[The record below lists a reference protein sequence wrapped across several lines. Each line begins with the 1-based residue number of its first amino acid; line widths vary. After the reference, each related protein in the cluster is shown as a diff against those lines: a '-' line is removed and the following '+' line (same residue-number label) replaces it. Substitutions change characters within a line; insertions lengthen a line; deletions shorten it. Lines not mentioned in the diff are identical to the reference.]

1 MTSLQIKTRVGGV
14 DPEILQDA
22 LHVSAP
28 MARILSA
35 RGITD
40 ESGIDYRVSQL
51 DQPEGIPDI
60 ERAATR
66 IVDAIENHEHI
77 FVCGDYDADGATASA
92 LFILFF
98 RAIGY
103 DAADFRVPNRFS
115 FGYGLTTRFV
125 ETLIPDNPDLLITVD
140 NGVSSTEGIEL
151 AGSYDIDVIVT
162 DHHLAPTEE
171 GHLPSAHSI
180 VNPNLPNSEF
190 DSEPCGVGV
199 AFYLLA
205 AVRRELVD
213 RAYFEERALD
223 APDMRQWLDL
233 VAVGTVVDMV
243 PLDLNNRRL
252 VSEGL
257 RRMRNGQLRPGFRAI
272 CEVSRTPI
280 ETLTTRELGFRIGP
294 RINAAGRLDDIS
306 VGIRLLLA
314 EDPDEALEL
323 ASVLQEMNVRRRAI
337 QTDMNETANRLVT
350 LVETDETKSC
360 CVYHR
365 DFHEGVVGLVASR
378 LVDRTG
384 APAIVFADAEESDE
398 QKLKGSARSIDGVHI
413 RDVLAYVDGRFP
425 KLILQFGG
433 HAGAAGLTIYKQQF
447 ERFSNVFDDA
457 VGKLATEDAFNPTLY
472 TDGELNDDEVSL
484 ALVDEIDGLE
494 PWGQAFSPPTFHGTF
509 DVVSTTR
516 VGRNREHQKFILR
529 SGARHFEAIA
539 FSHPVV
545 EADRITMVYQLNRN
559 TYAGEITLQLIVS
572 KIEPVN

>member
-1 MTSLQIKTRVGGV
+1 MTLLPVKTRSSGV
-14 DPEILQDA
+14 DPTTLQEK

-28 MARILSA
+28 MARILSS
-35 RGITD
+35 RGISD
-40 ESGIDYRVSQL
+40 ESEIDYRVSQL
-51 DQPEGIPDI
+51 AQPDGIPDI
-60 ERAATR
+60 SRAATR
-66 IVDAIENHEHI
+66 IVDAIEHNERI
-77 FVCGDYDADGATASA
+77 FICGDYDADGATASA

-103 DAADFRVPNRFS
+103 GAAEFRVPNRFS

-125 ETLIPDNPDLLITVD
+125 ETLLPDKPNLLITVD

-151 AGSYDIDVIVT
+151 ANDYDIDVVVT
-162 DHHLAPTEE
+162 DHHLAPAEQAQ
-171 GHLPSAHSI
+171 LPPAHSI
-180 VNPNLPNSEF
+180 VNPNLPDSGFE
-190 DSEPCGVGV
+190 SEPCGVGV

-205 AVRRELVD
+205 RVRRELMD
-213 RAYFEERALD
+213 RGYFEKRRLEI
-223 APDMRQWLDL
+223 PDMRQWLDL

-257 RRMRNGQLRPGFRAI
+257 RRMRSGQMRPGFTAI

-306 VGIRLLLA
+306 VGIQLLLS
-314 EDPDEALEL
+314 ENPDEAYEL
-323 ASVLQEMNVRRRAI
+323 AGVLQGMNVKRRAI
-337 QTDMNETANRLVT
+337 QTEMNETANRLVK
-350 LVETDETKSC
+350 LVDTDDSKSF
-360 CVYHR
+360 CVYHH

-378 LVDRTG
+378 LVERTG
-384 APAIVFADAEESDE
+384 APAIVFADSEDLAN
-398 QKLKGSARSIDGVHI
+398 QTLKGSARSIDGVHI
-413 RDVLAYVDGRFP
+413 RDVLAYVDARLP

-457 VGKLATEDAFNPTLY
+457 VKVLASEDAFNPTIY
-472 TDGELNDDEVSL
+472 TDGELNDDELSL
-484 ALVDEIDGLE
+484 VLVDEIDGLE
-494 PWGQAFSPPTFHGTF
+494 PWGQTFTPPTFHGTF

-516 VGRNREHQKFILR
+516 VGQNREHQKFILR
-529 SGARHFEAIA
+529 TGSRHVEAIA

-545 EADRITMVYQLNRN
+545 DADQIEMVYQLNRN
-559 TYAGEITLQLIVS
+559 VFRGEVTLQLIAS
-572 KIEPVN
+572 KIEAVD

>member
-1 MTSLQIKTRVGGV
+1 MTSLEIKTRVGGV
-14 DPEILQDA
+14 DPEILQEA

-35 RGITD
+35 RGIHD
-40 ESGIDYRVSQL
+40 ESEIDYRVSQL
-51 DQPEGIPDI
+51 DQPDSIPDI
-60 ERAATR
+60 ERAANR
-66 IVDAIENHEHI
+66 IVDAIEKHERI
-77 FVCGDYDADGATASA
+77 FVCGDYDADGATASS

-98 RAIGY
+98 REIAY

-151 AGSYDIDVIVT
+151 AGSHDIDVIVT
-162 DHHLAPTEE
+162 DHHLAPTEQDR
-171 GHLPSAHSI
+171 LPPAHSI
-180 VNPNLPNSEF
+180 VNPNLPNSAFE
-190 DSEPCGVGV
+190 SEPCGVGV

-205 AVRRELVD
+205 AVRRELAE
-213 RAYFEERALD
+213 RGYFEEHAIE

-257 RRMRNGQLRPGFRAI
+257 RRMRNGQMRPGFRAI

-306 VGIRLLLA
+306 VGIRLLVA

-323 ASVLQEMNVRRRAI
+323 AMMLQEMNIRRRAI
-337 QTDMNETANRLVT
+337 QTDMNETANQLVN
-350 LVETDETKSC
+350 LVGTDETKSC

-384 APAIVFADAEESDE
+384 APAIVFADAEDSDA

-413 RDVLAYVDGRFP
+413 RDVLAFVDARFP
-425 KLILQFGG
+425 KLMLQFGG

-457 VGKLATEDAFNPTLY
+457 VRTLAAEDAFNPTIY
-472 TDGELNDDEVSL
+472 TDGELNGDEVNL

-494 PWGQAFSPPTFHGTF
+494 PWGQAFTPPTFHGTF

-529 SGARHFEAIA
+529 NGSRHFEAIA

-545 EADRITMVYQLNRN
+545 EADQITMVYQLNRN
-559 TYAGEITLQLIVS
+559 TYAGEITLQLIAS
-572 KIEPVN
+572 KIEVVD

>member
-1 MTSLQIKTRVGGV
+1 MTSLEIKTRVGGV
-14 DPEILQDA
+14 DPEILQEA

-28 MARILSA
+28 MARILST

-40 ESGIDYRVSQL
+40 ESEIDYRVSQL
-51 DQPEGIPDI
+51 DQPDGIPDI
-60 ERAATR
+60 ERAANR
-66 IVDAIENHEHI
+66 IVDAIEKRERI

-98 RAIGY
+98 RAIGC
-103 DAADFRVPNRFS
+103 DTADFRVPNRFS

-125 ETLIPDNPDLLITVD
+125 ETLIPDQPDLLITVD

-151 AGSYDIDVIVT
+151 AGSHDIDVIVT
-162 DHHLAPTEE
+162 DHHLAPTEQE
-171 GHLPSAHSI
+171 HLPPAHSI
-180 VNPNLPNSEF
+180 VNPNLTNSAF

-199 AFYLLA
+199 AFYLVA
-205 AVRRELVD
+205 AVRRELID
-213 RAYFEERALD
+213 RGYFEERALD

-306 VGIRLLLA
+306 VGIQLLLA

-337 QTDMNETANRLVT
+337 QTDMNETANQLVT
-350 LVETDETKSC
+350 LVETYETRSC

-384 APAIVFADAEESDE
+384 TPAIVFADAEESDA

-413 RDVLAYVDGRFP
+413 RDVLAFVDAKFP

-457 VGKLATEDAFNPTLY
+457 VRSLAAEDAFNPTIY
-472 TDGELNDDEVSL
+472 TDGELTDDEVSL

-494 PWGQAFSPPTFHGTF
+494 PWGQAFTPPTFHGTF

-516 VGRNREHQKFILR
+516 VGRAREHQKFILR
-529 SGARHFEAIA
+529 NGARHFEAIA

-559 TYAGEITLQLIVS
+559 TYAGEITLQLIAS
-572 KIEPVN
+572 KIEPVI

>member
-1 MTSLQIKTRVGGV
+1 MTLLPVRIRSSGV
-14 DPEILQDA
+14 DPTTLQEK

-35 RGITD
+35 RGING
-40 ESGIDYRVSQL
+40 ESDIDYRVSQL
-51 DQPEGIPDI
+51 AQPDGIPDI
-60 ERAATR
+60 ARAATR
-66 IVDAIENHEHI
+66 IVDAIEHNEKVFI
-77 FVCGDYDADGATASA
+77 CGDYDADGATASA

-103 DAADFRVPNRFS
+103 GAAEFRVPNRFS

-125 ETLIPDNPDLLITVD
+125 ETLLPDKPNLLITVD

-151 AGSYDIDVIVT
+151 ANDYDIDVVVT
-162 DHHLAPTEE
+162 DHHLAPAEQAQ
-171 GHLPSAHSI
+171 LPPAHSI
-180 VNPNLPNSEF
+180 VNPNLPDSGFE
-190 DSEPCGVGV
+190 SEPCGVGV

-205 AVRRELVD
+205 RVRRELMD
-213 RAYFEERALD
+213 REYFEKRRLEI
-223 APDMRQWLDL
+223 PDMRQWLDL

-257 RRMRNGQLRPGFRAI
+257 RRMRIGQMRPGFTAI

-306 VGIRLLLA
+306 VGIQLLLS
-314 EDPDEALEL
+314 ENPDEAYEL
-323 ASVLQEMNVRRRAI
+323 AGVLQGMNVKRRAI
-337 QTDMNETANRLVT
+337 QTEMNETANRLVN
-350 LVETDETKSC
+350 LVDTDDSKSF
-360 CVYHR
+360 CVYHH

-378 LVDRTG
+378 LVERTG
-384 APAIVFADAEESDE
+384 APAIVFADSEDLAN
-398 QKLKGSARSIDGVHI
+398 QTLKGSARSIDGVHI
-413 RDVLAYVDGRFP
+413 RDVLAYVDARLP

-457 VGKLATEDAFNPTLY
+457 VKVLASEDAFNPTIY
-472 TDGELNDDEVSL
+472 TDGELNDDELSL

-494 PWGQAFSPPTFHGTF
+494 PWGQTFTPPTFHGTF

-516 VGRNREHQKFILR
+516 VGQNREHQKFILR
-529 SGARHFEAIA
+529 TGSRHFEAIA

-545 EADRITMVYQLNRN
+545 DANQIEMVYQLNRN
-559 TYAGEITLQLIVS
+559 VFRGEVTLQLIAS
-572 KIEPVN
+572 KIAAVD

>member
-1 MTSLQIKTRVGGV
+1 MTLLPVKIRSRGV
-14 DPEILQDA
+14 DPTTLQEK

-35 RGITD
+35 RGVTD
-40 ESGIDYRVSQL
+40 ETEINYRVSQL
-51 DQPEGIPDI
+51 AQPDGIPDI
-60 ERAATR
+60 ARAATR
-66 IVDAIENHEHI
+66 IVDAIEQNERMFI
-77 FVCGDYDADGATASA
+77 CGDYDADGATASA

-103 DAADFRVPNRFS
+103 DAAEFRVPNRFS

-125 ETLIPDNPDLLITVD
+125 ETLLPDEPDLLITVD

-151 AGSYDIDVIVT
+151 ANEHEIDVVVT
-162 DHHLAPTEE
+162 DHHLAPAEQTQ
-171 GHLPSAHSI
+171 LPPAHSI
-180 VNPNLPNSEF
+180 VNPNLPDSGFE
-190 DSEPCGVGV
+190 SEPCGVGV

-205 AVRRELVD
+205 RVRRELMD
-213 RAYFEERALD
+213 RGYFDERALNV
-223 APDMRQWLDL
+223 PDMRQWLDL

-257 RRMRNGQLRPGFRAI
+257 RRMRSGQMRPGLTAI

-306 VGIRLLLA
+306 VGIQLLLS
-314 EDPDEALEL
+314 ENPDEAYEL
-323 ASVLQEMNVRRRAI
+323 AKVLQEMNVKRRAI
-337 QTDMNETANRLVT
+337 QTEMNETANRLVN
-350 LVETDETKSC
+350 LVDTDDSKSC

-378 LVDRTG
+378 LVERTR
-384 APAIVFADAEESDE
+384 APAIVFADSEDLAN
-398 QKLKGSARSIDGVHI
+398 QTLKGSARSIDGVHI
-413 RDVLAYVDGRFP
+413 RDVLAYVDARFP

-447 ERFSNVFDDA
+447 ERFANVFDDA
-457 VGKLATEDAFNPTLY
+457 VKVLASEDAFNLTIY
-472 TDGELNDDEVSL
+472 TDGELNAEELSL

-494 PWGQAFSPPTFHGTF
+494 PWGQSFLPPTFHGTF

-529 SGARHFEAIA
+529 TGTRHFEAIA

-545 EADRITMVYQLNRN
+545 EADQIEMVYQLNRN
-559 TYAGEITLQLIVS
+559 VFHGEVTLQLIAS
-572 KIEPVN
+572 KIEAVD

>member
-1 MTSLQIKTRVGGV
+1 VTLLPVKIRSRGV
-14 DPEILQDA
+14 DPTTLQEK

-35 RGITD
+35 RGVTD
-40 ESGIDYRVSQL
+40 ETEINYRVSQL
-51 DQPEGIPDI
+51 AQPDGIPDI
-60 ERAATR
+60 ARAATR
-66 IVDAIENHEHI
+66 IVDAIEQNERMFI
-77 FVCGDYDADGATASA
+77 CGDYDADGATASA

-103 DAADFRVPNRFS
+103 DAAEFRVPNRFS

-125 ETLIPDNPDLLITVD
+125 ETLLPDEPDLLITVD

-151 AGSYDIDVIVT
+151 ANEHEIDVVVT
-162 DHHLAPTEE
+162 DHHLAPAEQTQ
-171 GHLPSAHSI
+171 LPPAHSI
-180 VNPNLPNSEF
+180 VNPNLPDSGFE
-190 DSEPCGVGV
+190 SEPCGVGV

-205 AVRRELVD
+205 RVRRELMD
-213 RAYFEERALD
+213 RGYFDERALNV
-223 APDMRQWLDL
+223 PDMRQWLDL

-257 RRMRNGQLRPGFRAI
+257 RRMRSGQMRPGLTAI

-306 VGIRLLLA
+306 VGIQLLLS
-314 EDPDEALEL
+314 ENPDEAYEL
-323 ASVLQEMNVRRRAI
+323 AKVLQEMNVKRRAI
-337 QTDMNETANRLVT
+337 QTEMNETANRLVN
-350 LVETDETKSC
+350 LVDTDDSKSC

-378 LVDRTG
+378 LVERTR
-384 APAIVFADAEESDE
+384 APAIVFADSEDLAN
-398 QKLKGSARSIDGVHI
+398 QTLKGSARSIDGVHI
-413 RDVLAYVDGRFP
+413 RDVLAYVDARFP

-447 ERFSNVFDDA
+447 ERFANVFDDA
-457 VGKLATEDAFNPTLY
+457 VKVLASEDAFNLTIY
-472 TDGELNDDEVSL
+472 TDGELNAEELSL

-494 PWGQAFSPPTFHGTF
+494 PWGQSFLPPTFHGTF

-529 SGARHFEAIA
+529 TGTRHFEAIA

-545 EADRITMVYQLNRN
+545 EADQIEMVYQLNRN
-559 TYAGEITLQLIVS
+559 VFHGEVTLQLIAS
-572 KIEPVN
+572 KIEAVD

>member
-1 MTSLQIKTRVGGV
+1 MTTLPIKTRPIGV
-14 DPEILQDA
+14 DPEGLQEVLD
-22 LHVSAP
+22 VSAP

-40 ESGIDYRVSQL
+40 ELGIDYHVARL
-51 DQPEGIPDI
+51 DQPDEIPDI
-60 ERAATR
+60 DRAAKR
-66 IVDAIENHEHI
+66 IVDAIEKHERI
-77 FVCGDYDADGATASA
+77 FVCGDYDADGATASS
-92 LFILFF
+92 LFVLFF
-98 RAIGY
+98 QAIAY

-125 ETLIPDNPDLLITVD
+125 ETLLPDNPDLLITVD

-151 AGSYDIDVIVT
+151 AGSHDIDVIVT
-162 DHHLAPTEE
+162 DHHLAPAEQS
-171 GHLPSAHSI
+171 HLPPAHSI
-180 VNPNLPNSEF
+180 VNPNLPNSAF
-190 DSEPCGVGV
+190 ASEPCGVGV

-205 AVRRELVD
+205 AVRRELIE
-213 RAYFEERALD
+213 RGYFEERALD

-257 RRMRNGQLRPGFRAI
+257 RRMRAGQMRPGLQAI

-306 VGIRLLLA
+306 VGIRLLVT
-314 EDPDEALEL
+314 EDRDEALEL
-323 ASVLQEMNVRRRAI
+323 AEVLQQMNVKRRAI
-337 QTDMNETANRLVT
+337 QTDMNETANRMVN
-350 LVETDETKSC
+350 LVETDDTKSC
-360 CVYHR
+360 CVYHQ

-378 LVDRTG
+378 LTERTG
-384 APAIVFADAEESDE
+384 APAIVFADAEESDV

-447 ERFSNVFDDA
+447 ERFANVFDDS
-457 VGKLATEDAFNPTLY
+457 VRKLATKDAFSPTIY
-472 TDGELNDDEVSL
+472 TDGELKAEEITL
-484 ALVDEIDGLE
+484 ALVDEIDRLE
-494 PWGQAFSPPTFHGTF
+494 PWGQAFTPPTFHGTF

-516 VGRNREHQKFILR
+516 VGRNREHQKFILVNG
-529 SGARHFEAIA
+529 SRHFEAIA
-539 FSHPVV
+539 FSHPLV

-559 TYAGEITLQLIVS
+559 TYRGEITLQLIAS
-572 KIEPVN
+572 KIEAVD

>member
-1 MTSLQIKTRVGGV
+1 MTSLPIKTRTGGV
-14 DPEILQDA
+14 DPESLRDV

-35 RGITD
+35 RGISD
-40 ESGIDYRVSQL
+40 ESEIDYRVSQL
-51 DQPEGIPDI
+51 DRPDGIPDI
-60 ERAATR
+60 EQAANR
-66 IVDAIENHEHI
+66 IVDAIEKHERI
-77 FVCGDYDADGATASA
+77 FVCGDYDADGATASS
-92 LFILFF
+92 LFMLFF
-98 RAIGY
+98 RAITY
-103 DAADFRVPNRFS
+103 EAADFRVPNRFS

-125 ETLIPDNPDLLITVD
+125 ETLLPDNPDLLITVD
-140 NGVSSTEGIEL
+140 NGVSSNEGIEL
-151 AGSYDIDVIVT
+151 AGSHDIDVIVT
-162 DHHLAPTEE
+162 DHHLAPAEQD
-171 GHLPSAHSI
+171 HLPPAHSI
-180 VNPNLPNSEF
+180 VNPNLPNSGFE
-190 DSEPCGVGV
+190 SEPCGVGV

-205 AVRRELVD
+205 AVRRELLQ
-213 RAYFEERALD
+213 RGYFEERAID

-272 CEVSRTPI
+272 CEISRTPI

-306 VGIRLLLA
+306 VGIRLLLT
-314 EDPDEALEL
+314 EDPNEALEL

-350 LVETDETKSC
+350 LVDTDETKSC

-384 APAIVFADAEESDE
+384 APAIVFADAEESDV

-413 RDVLAYVDGRFP
+413 RDVLAFVDARFP

-457 VGKLATEDAFNPTLY
+457 VQKLATEDAFNPTIY
-472 TDGELNDDEVSL
+472 TDGELDDDEVSL
-484 ALVDEIDGLE
+484 SLVDEIDGLE

-509 DVVSTTR
+509 DVISTTR

-529 SGARHFEAIA
+529 KGSRHFEAIA
-539 FSHPVV
+539 FSHPVID
-545 EADRITMVYQLNRN
+545 ADRITMVYQLNRN
-559 TYAGEITLQLIVS
+559 TYAGEITLQLIAS

>member
-1 MTSLQIKTRVGGV
+1 MPSLTIKTRAYGV
-14 DPEILQDA
+14 DPQALQDA

-35 RGITD
+35 RGVRD
-40 ESGIDYRVSQL
+40 ESEIDYRVSQL

-60 ERAATR
+60 QHAADR
-66 IVDAIENHEHI
+66 IVDAIERHERI
-77 FVCGDYDADGATASA
+77 FVCGDYDADGATASS

-98 RAIGY
+98 RSIAY
-103 DAADFRVPNRFS
+103 DAAEFRVPNRFS

-125 ETLIPDNPDLLITVD
+125 ETLLPDNPDLLITVD
-140 NGVSSTEGIEL
+140 NGVSSTDGIEL
-151 AGSYDIDVIVT
+151 ARSHDIEVIVT
-162 DHHLAPTEE
+162 DHHLAPAE
-171 GHLPSAHSI
+171 HDQLPRAHSI
-180 VNPNLPNSEF
+180 VNPNLPNSTF

-213 RAYFEERALD
+213 RGYFEERALD

-257 RRMRNGQLRPGFRAI
+257 RRMRSGHMRPGFRAI

-306 VGIRLLLA
+306 VGIRLLLT
-314 EDPDEALEL
+314 EDPDEAVEL
-323 ASVLQEMNVRRRAI
+323 ASVLQDMNVRRRAI
-337 QTDMNETANRLVT
+337 QTDMNETANRLVN
-350 LVETDETKSC
+350 LVDMDETKSC
-360 CVYHR
+360 CVYHQ

-384 APAIVFADAEESDE
+384 TPAIVFADAESSEL
-398 QKLKGSARSIDGVHI
+398 QQLKGSARSIDGVHI
-413 RDVLAYVDGRFP
+413 RDVLAFVDARFP

-433 HAGAAGLTIYKQQF
+433 HAGAAGLTIYKRQF
-447 ERFSNVFDDA
+447 ERFANVFDDA
-457 VGKLATEDAFNPTLY
+457 VKTLAAEDAFNPTIY
-472 TDGELNDDEVSL
+472 TDGELDDDEVSL

-494 PWGQAFSPPTFHGTF
+494 PWGQAFTPPTFHGTF

-529 SGARHFEAIA
+529 NGSRHFEAIA
-539 FSHPVV
+539 FSHPLV
-545 EADRITMVYQLNRN
+545 EADQISMVYQLNRN
-559 TYAGEITLQLIVS
+559 TYRGDVTLQLIAS
-572 KIEPVN
+572 KIEAAD

>member
-1 MTSLQIKTRVGGV
+1 MTSLPIKTRSGGV
-14 DPEILQDA
+14 DPESLRDV

-35 RGITD
+35 RGISD
-40 ESGIDYRVSQL
+40 ESEIDYRVSQL
-51 DQPEGIPDI
+51 DRPDGIPDI
-60 ERAATR
+60 EQAANR
-66 IVDAIENHEHI
+66 IVDAIEKRERI
-77 FVCGDYDADGATASA
+77 FVCGDYDADGATASS
-92 LFILFF
+92 LFMLFF
-98 RAIGY
+98 RAIAY
-103 DAADFRVPNRFS
+103 ESADFRVPNRFS

-125 ETLIPDNPDLLITVD
+125 ETLLPDNPELLITVD
-140 NGVSSTEGIEL
+140 NGVSSTDGIEL
-151 AGSYDIDVIVT
+151 AGSHDIDVIVT
-162 DHHLAPTEE
+162 DHHLAPAEQD
-171 GHLPSAHSI
+171 HLPPAHSI
-180 VNPNLPNSEF
+180 VNPNLPNSAFE
-190 DSEPCGVGV
+190 SEPCGVGV

-205 AVRRELVD
+205 AVRRELME
-213 RAYFEERALD
+213 RGYFEERAID

-257 RRMRNGQLRPGFRAI
+257 RRMRSGQLRPGFRAI
-272 CEVSRTPI
+272 CEISRTPI

-306 VGIRLLLA
+306 VGIRLLLT

-323 ASVLQEMNVRRRAI
+323 ASVLQDMNVRRRAI

-350 LVETDETKSC
+350 LVDTDETKSC

-384 APAIVFADAEESDE
+384 APAIVFADAEESDV

-413 RDVLAYVDGRFP
+413 RDVLAFVDARFP

-457 VGKLATEDAFNPTLY
+457 VRKLATEDAFNPTIY
-472 TDGELNDDEVSL
+472 TDGELDDDEVSL
-484 ALVDEIDGLE
+484 SLVDEIDGLE

-529 SGARHFEAIA
+529 KGSRHFEAIA
-539 FSHPVV
+539 FSHPLV

-559 TYAGEITLQLIVS
+559 TYAGEITLQLIAS
-572 KIEPVN
+572 KIEAVN

>member
-1 MTSLQIKTRVGGV
+1 MTLLPVKIRSRGV
-14 DPEILQDA
+14 DPTTLQEK

-35 RGITD
+35 RGVTD
-40 ESGIDYRVSQL
+40 ETEINYRVSQL
-51 DQPEGIPDI
+51 AQPDGIPDI
-60 ERAATR
+60 ARAATR
-66 IVDAIENHEHI
+66 IVDAIEQNERMFI
-77 FVCGDYDADGATASA
+77 CGDYDADGATASA

-103 DAADFRVPNRFS
+103 DAAEFRVPNRFS

-125 ETLIPDNPDLLITVD
+125 ETLLPDEPDLLITVD

-151 AGSYDIDVIVT
+151 ANEHEIDVVVT
-162 DHHLAPTEE
+162 DHHLAPAEQTQ
-171 GHLPSAHSI
+171 LPPAHSI
-180 VNPNLPNSEF
+180 VNPNLPDSGFE
-190 DSEPCGVGV
+190 SEPCGVGV

-205 AVRRELVD
+205 RVRRELMD
-213 RAYFEERALD
+213 RGYFDERALNV
-223 APDMRQWLDL
+223 PDMRQWLDL

-257 RRMRNGQLRPGFRAI
+257 RRMRSGQMRPGLTAI

-306 VGIRLLLA
+306 VGIQLLLS
-314 EDPDEALEL
+314 ENPDEAYEL
-323 ASVLQEMNVRRRAI
+323 AKVLQEMNVKRRAI
-337 QTDMNETANRLVT
+337 QTEMNETANRLVN
-350 LVETDETKSC
+350 LVDTDDSKSC

-378 LVDRTG
+378 LVERTR
-384 APAIVFADAEESDE
+384 APAIVFADSEDLAN
-398 QKLKGSARSIDGVHI
+398 QTLKGSARSIDGVHI
-413 RDVLAYVDGRFP
+413 RDVLAYVDARFP

-447 ERFSNVFDDA
+447 ERFANVFDDA
-457 VGKLATEDAFNPTLY
+457 VKVLASEDAFNLTIY
-472 TDGELNDDEVSL
+472 TDGELNAEELSL

-494 PWGQAFSPPTFHGTF
+494 PWGQSFLPPTFHGTF

-529 SGARHFEAIA
+529 TGTRHFEAIA

-545 EADRITMVYQLNRN
+545 EADQIEMVYQLNRN
-559 TYAGEITLQLIVS
+559 VFRGEVTLQLIAS
-572 KIEPVN
+572 KIEAVD

>member
-1 MTSLQIKTRVGGV
+1 MALLPIETRVSHV
-14 DPEILQDA
+14 DPEMLQEA
-22 LHVSAP
+22 LNVSAP

-35 RGITD
+35 RGIS
-40 ESGIDYRVSQL
+40 EASEIDYRISQL
-51 DQPEGIPDI
+51 DQPDGIPDI
-60 ERAATR
+60 EQAADR
-66 IVDAIENHEHI
+66 IIDAIENRERI
-77 FVCGDYDADGATASA
+77 FVCGDYDADGATASS

-103 DAADFRVPNRFS
+103 DRADFRVPNRFS

-125 ETLIPDNPDLLITVD
+125 ETLLPDEPDLLITVD

-151 AGSYDIDVIVT
+151 ARSHDIDVIVT
-162 DHHLAPTEE
+162 DHHLAPAEQDQ
-171 GHLPSAHSI
+171 LPSAHSI
-180 VNPNLPNSEF
+180 VNPNLPDSAF

-205 AVRRELVD
+205 AVRRELLE
-213 RAYFEERALD
+213 RGYFDEHALD
-223 APDMRQWLDL
+223 APDMREWLDL
-233 VAVGTVVDMV
+233 VAIGTVVDMV

-257 RRMRNGQLRPGFRAI
+257 RRMRSGHMRPGVRAI

-306 VGIRLLLA
+306 VGIRLLLT
-314 EDPDEALEL
+314 EDPSEALEL
-323 ASVLQEMNVRRRAI
+323 AEVLQEMNVRRRAI
-337 QTDMNETANRLVT
+337 QTDMNETANRMVNLVD
-350 LVETDETKSC
+350 TDDMKSC

-384 APAIVFADAEESDE
+384 APAIVFADAEAEDVE
-398 QKLKGSARSIDGVHI
+398 KLKGSARSIDGVHI
-413 RDVLAYVDGRFP
+413 RDVLAFVDGRFP

-447 ERFSNVFDDA
+447 ERFANVFEDA
-457 VGKLATEDAFNPTLY
+457 VKHLADEDAFNPTIY
-472 TDGELNDDEVSL
+472 TDGELKADEVSL
-484 ALVDEIDGLE
+484 SLVDEIDGFE
-494 PWGQAFSPPTFHGTF
+494 PWGQAFTPPTFHGTF

-516 VGRNREHQKFILR
+516 VGRNREHQKFIVR
-529 SGARHFEAIA
+529 NGSRHFEAIA
-539 FSHPVV
+539 FSHPLV
-545 EADRITMVYQLNRN
+545 EAERITMVYQLNRN
-559 TYAGEITLQLIVS
+559 THRGEITLQLIAS
-572 KIEPVN
+572 KIAQVN

>member
-1 MTSLQIKTRVGGV
+1 MTLLPVKIRSRGV
-14 DPEILQDA
+14 DPTTLQEK

-35 RGITD
+35 RGVTD
-40 ESGIDYRVSQL
+40 ETEINYRVSQL
-51 DQPEGIPDI
+51 AQPDGIPDI
-60 ERAATR
+60 ARAATR
-66 IVDAIENHEHI
+66 IVDAIEQNERMFI
-77 FVCGDYDADGATASA
+77 CGDYDADGATASA

-103 DAADFRVPNRFS
+103 DAAEFRVPNRFS

-125 ETLIPDNPDLLITVD
+125 ETLLPDEPDLLITVD

-151 AGSYDIDVIVT
+151 ANEHEIDVVVT
-162 DHHLAPTEE
+162 DHHLAPAEQTQ
-171 GHLPSAHSI
+171 LPPAHSI
-180 VNPNLPNSEF
+180 VNPNLPDSGFE
-190 DSEPCGVGV
+190 SEPCGVGV

-205 AVRRELVD
+205 RVRRELMD
-213 RAYFEERALD
+213 RGYFEERALNV
-223 APDMRQWLDL
+223 PDMRQWLDL

-257 RRMRNGQLRPGFRAI
+257 RRMRSGQMRPGLTAI

-306 VGIRLLLA
+306 VGIQLLLS
-314 EDPDEALEL
+314 ENPDEAYEL
-323 ASVLQEMNVRRRAI
+323 AKVLQEMNVKRRAI
-337 QTDMNETANRLVT
+337 QTEMNETANRLVN
-350 LVETDETKSC
+350 LVDTDDSKSC

-378 LVDRTG
+378 LVERTR
-384 APAIVFADAEESDE
+384 APAIVFADSEDLAN
-398 QKLKGSARSIDGVHI
+398 QTLKGSARSIDGVHI
-413 RDVLAYVDGRFP
+413 RDVLAYVDARFP

-447 ERFSNVFDDA
+447 ERFANVFDDA
-457 VGKLATEDAFNPTLY
+457 VKVLASEDAFNLTIY
-472 TDGELNDDEVSL
+472 TDGELNAEELSL

-494 PWGQAFSPPTFHGTF
+494 PWGQSFLPPTFHGTF

-529 SGARHFEAIA
+529 TGSRHFEAIA

-545 EADRITMVYQLNRN
+545 EADQIEMVYQLNRN
-559 TYAGEITLQLIVS
+559 VFRGEVTLQLIAS
-572 KIEPVN
+572 KIEAVD

>member
-1 MTSLQIKTRVGGV
+1 MTSLPIKTRQGHI
-14 DPEILQDA
+14 DPDMLQET
-22 LHVSAP
+22 LNVSAP

-35 RGITD
+35 RGISD
-40 ESGIDYRVSQL
+40 PSGIDYRISQL

-60 ERAATR
+60 ERAADR
-66 IVDAIENHEHI
+66 IIEAIDNRERI
-77 FVCGDYDADGATASA
+77 LVCGDYDADGATASS

-103 DAADFRVPNRFS
+103 DDAGFRVPNRFS

-125 ETLIPDNPDLLITVD
+125 ETLLPDEPDLLITVD
-140 NGVSSTEGIEL
+140 NGVSSTDGIEL
-151 AGSYDIDVIVT
+151 AKSNEIDVIVT
-162 DHHLAPTEE
+162 DHHLAPEDQD
-171 GHLPSAHSI
+171 HLPPAHSI
-180 VNPNLPNSEF
+180 VNPNLPNSGFE
-190 DSEPCGVGV
+190 SEPCGVGV

-205 AVRRELVD
+205 TVRRELID
-213 RAYFEERALD
+213 RGYFDERDLV

-257 RRMRNGQLRPGFRAI
+257 RRMRSGHMRPGIRAI

-306 VGIRLLLA
+306 VGIQLLIT
-314 EDPDEALEL
+314 EDHDEALEL
-323 ASVLQEMNVRRRAI
+323 ADVLQEMNVRRRAI
-337 QTDMNETANRLVT
+337 QTDMNETANRLVN
-350 LVETDETKSC
+350 LVDTDDTKSC

-378 LVDRTG
+378 LVERTG
-384 APAIVFADAEESDE
+384 APAIVFADAEEE
-398 QKLKGSARSIDGVHI
+398 EPPKLKGSARSIDGVHI
-413 RDVLAYVDGRFP
+413 RDVLAFVDARFP

-447 ERFSNVFDDA
+447 ERFSNVLDDA
-457 VGKLATEDAFNPTLY
+457 VRTLADEDAFNPTIY
-472 TDGELNDDEVSL
+472 TDGELDADEVSL
-484 ALVDEIDGLE
+484 SLVDEIEGLE
-494 PWGQAFSPPTFHGTF
+494 PWGQAFTPPTFHGTF

-516 VGRNREHQKFILR
+516 VGRNREHQKFIVR
-529 SGARHFEAIA
+529 NGTRHFEVIA
-539 FSHPVV
+539 FSHPLV
-545 EADRITMVYQLNRN
+545 EADRIAMVYQLNRN
-559 TYAGEITLQLIVS
+559 THRGEITLQLIAS

>member
-1 MTSLQIKTRVGGV
+1 MTSLPIKTRQGHI
-14 DPEILQDA
+14 DPDMLQET
-22 LHVSAP
+22 LNVSAP

-35 RGITD
+35 RGISD
-40 ESGIDYRVSQL
+40 PSGIDYRISQL

-60 ERAATR
+60 ERAADR
-66 IVDAIENHEHI
+66 IIEAIDNRERI
-77 FVCGDYDADGATASA
+77 LVCGDYDADGATASS

-103 DAADFRVPNRFS
+103 DDAGFRVPNRFS

-125 ETLIPDNPDLLITVD
+125 ETLLSDEPDLLITVD
-140 NGVSSTEGIEL
+140 NGVSSTDGIEL
-151 AGSYDIDVIVT
+151 AKSNEIDVIVT
-162 DHHLAPTEE
+162 DHHLAPEDQD
-171 GHLPSAHSI
+171 HLPPAHSI
-180 VNPNLPNSEF
+180 VNPNLPNSGFE
-190 DSEPCGVGV
+190 SEPCGVGV

-205 AVRRELVD
+205 TVRRELID
-213 RAYFEERALD
+213 RGYFDERDLV

-257 RRMRNGQLRPGFRAI
+257 RRMRSGHMRPGIRAI

-306 VGIRLLLA
+306 VGIQLLIT
-314 EDPDEALEL
+314 EDHDEALEL
-323 ASVLQEMNVRRRAI
+323 ADVLQEMNVRRRAI
-337 QTDMNETANRLVT
+337 QTDMNETANRLVN
-350 LVETDETKSC
+350 LVDTDDTKSC

-378 LVDRTG
+378 LVERTG
-384 APAIVFADAEESDE
+384 APAIVFADAEEE
-398 QKLKGSARSIDGVHI
+398 EPPKLKGSARSIDGVHI
-413 RDVLAYVDGRFP
+413 RDVLAFVDARFP

-447 ERFSNVFDDA
+447 ERFSNVLDDA
-457 VGKLATEDAFNPTLY
+457 VRTLADEDAFNPTIY
-472 TDGELNDDEVSL
+472 TDGELDADEVSL
-484 ALVDEIDGLE
+484 SLVDEIEGLE
-494 PWGQAFSPPTFHGTF
+494 PWGQAFTPPTFHGTF

-516 VGRNREHQKFILR
+516 VGRNREHQKFIIR
-529 SGARHFEAIA
+529 NGTRHFEAIA
-539 FSHPVV
+539 FSHPLI
-545 EADRITMVYQLNRN
+545 EADRIAMVYQLNRN
-559 TYAGEITLQLIVS
+559 THRGEITLQLIAS

>member
-1 MTSLQIKTRVGGV
+1 MTSLPIKTRQGHI
-14 DPEILQDA
+14 DPDMLQET
-22 LHVSAP
+22 LNVSAP

-35 RGITD
+35 RGISD
-40 ESGIDYRVSQL
+40 PSGIDYRISQL

-60 ERAATR
+60 ERAADR
-66 IVDAIENHEHI
+66 IIEAIDNRERI
-77 FVCGDYDADGATASA
+77 LVCGDYDADGATASS

-103 DAADFRVPNRFS
+103 DDAGFRVPNRFS

-125 ETLIPDNPDLLITVD
+125 ETLLPDEPDLLITVD
-140 NGVSSTEGIEL
+140 NGVSSTDGIEL
-151 AGSYDIDVIVT
+151 AKSHDIDVIVT
-162 DHHLAPTEE
+162 DHHLAPEDQD
-171 GHLPSAHSI
+171 HLPPAHSI
-180 VNPNLPNSEF
+180 VNPNLPNSGFE
-190 DSEPCGVGV
+190 SEPCGVGV

-205 AVRRELVD
+205 TVRRELID
-213 RAYFEERALD
+213 RGYFDERDLV

-257 RRMRNGQLRPGFRAI
+257 RRMRSGHMRPGIRAI

-306 VGIRLLLA
+306 VGIQLLIT
-314 EDPDEALEL
+314 EDHDEALEL
-323 ASVLQEMNVRRRAI
+323 ADVLQEMNVRRRAI
-337 QTDMNETANRLVT
+337 QTDMNETANRLVN
-350 LVETDETKSC
+350 LVDTDDTKSC

-378 LVDRTG
+378 LVERTG
-384 APAIVFADAEESDE
+384 APAIVFADAAEEE
-398 QKLKGSARSIDGVHI
+398 PPKLKGSARSIDGVHI
-413 RDVLAYVDGRFP
+413 RDVLAFVDARFP

-447 ERFSNVFDDA
+447 ERFSNVLDDA
-457 VGKLATEDAFNPTLY
+457 VRTLADEDAFNPTIY
-472 TDGELNDDEVSL
+472 TDGELDADEVSL
-484 ALVDEIDGLE
+484 SLVDEIEGLE
-494 PWGQAFSPPTFHGTF
+494 PWGQAFTPPTFHGTF

-516 VGRNREHQKFILR
+516 VGRNREHQKFIVR
-529 SGARHFEAIA
+529 NGTRHFEVIA
-539 FSHPVV
+539 FSHPLV
-545 EADRITMVYQLNRN
+545 EADRIAMVYQLNRN
-559 TYAGEITLQLIVS
+559 THRGEITLQLIAS

>member
-1 MTSLQIKTRVGGV
+1 MTLLPVKIRSRGV
-14 DPEILQDA
+14 DPTTLQEK

-35 RGITD
+35 RGVTD
-40 ESGIDYRVSQL
+40 ETEINYRVSQL
-51 DQPEGIPDI
+51 AQPDGIPDI
-60 ERAATR
+60 ARAATR
-66 IVDAIENHEHI
+66 IVDAIEQNERMFI
-77 FVCGDYDADGATASA
+77 CGDYDADGATASA

-103 DAADFRVPNRFS
+103 DAAEFRVPNRFS

-125 ETLIPDNPDLLITVD
+125 ETLLPDEPDLLITVD

-151 AGSYDIDVIVT
+151 ANEHEIDVVVT
-162 DHHLAPTEE
+162 DHHLAPAEQTQ
-171 GHLPSAHSI
+171 LPPAHSI
-180 VNPNLPNSEF
+180 VNPNLPDSGFE
-190 DSEPCGVGV
+190 SEPCGVGV

-205 AVRRELVD
+205 RVRRELMD
-213 RAYFEERALD
+213 RGYFDERALNV
-223 APDMRQWLDL
+223 PDMRQWLDL

-257 RRMRNGQLRPGFRAI
+257 RRMRSGQMRPGLTAI

-306 VGIRLLLA
+306 VGIQLLLS
-314 EDPDEALEL
+314 ENPDEAYEL
-323 ASVLQEMNVRRRAI
+323 AKVLQEMNVKRRAI
-337 QTDMNETANRLVT
+337 QTEMNETANRLVN
-350 LVETDETKSC
+350 LVDTDDSKSC

-378 LVDRTG
+378 LVERTR
-384 APAIVFADAEESDE
+384 APAIVFADSEDLAN
-398 QKLKGSARSIDGVHI
+398 QTLKGSARSIDGVHI
-413 RDVLAYVDGRFP
+413 RDVLAYVDARFP

-447 ERFSNVFDDA
+447 ERFANVFDDA
-457 VGKLATEDAFNPTLY
+457 VKVLASEDAFNLTIY
-472 TDGELNDDEVSL
+472 TDGELNAEELSL

-494 PWGQAFSPPTFHGTF
+494 PWGQSFLPPTFHGTF

-529 SGARHFEAIA
+529 TGSRHFEAIA

-545 EADRITMVYQLNRN
+545 EADQIEMVYQLNRN
-559 TYAGEITLQLIVS
+559 VFRGEVTLQLIAS
-572 KIEPVN
+572 KIEAVD

>member
-1 MTSLQIKTRVGGV
+1 MTLLPVKTRSSGV
-14 DPEILQDA
+14 DPTTLQEK

-28 MARILSA
+28 MARILSS
-35 RGITD
+35 RGISD
-40 ESGIDYRVSQL
+40 ESEIDYRVSQL
-51 DQPEGIPDI
+51 AQPDGIPDI
-60 ERAATR
+60 SRAATR
-66 IVDAIENHEHI
+66 VVDAIDRNERI
-77 FVCGDYDADGATASA
+77 FICGDYDADGATASA
-92 LFILFF
+92 LFMLFF

-103 DAADFRVPNRFS
+103 DAAEFRVPNRFS

-125 ETLIPDNPDLLITVD
+125 ETLLPDKPDLLITVD

-151 AGSYDIDVIVT
+151 ANDYDIDVVVT
-162 DHHLAPTEE
+162 DHHLAPAEQ
-171 GHLPSAHSI
+171 GQLPPAHSI
-180 VNPNLPNSEF
+180 VNPNLPDSGFE
-190 DSEPCGVGV
+190 SEPCGVGV

-205 AVRRELVD
+205 RVRRELMD
-213 RAYFEERALD
+213 RGYFEKRGLEI
-223 APDMRQWLDL
+223 PDMRQWLDL

-257 RRMRNGQLRPGFRAI
+257 RRMRSGQMRPGFTAI

-306 VGIRLLLA
+306 VGIQLLLS
-314 EDPDEALEL
+314 ENPDEAYEL
-323 ASVLQEMNVRRRAI
+323 AGVLQGMNVQRRAI
-337 QTDMNETANRLVT
+337 QTEMNETANRLVN
-350 LVETDETKSC
+350 LVDSDDSKSF

-378 LVDRTG
+378 LVERTG
-384 APAIVFADAEESDE
+384 APAIVFADSEDLAN
-398 QKLKGSARSIDGVHI
+398 QTLKGSARSIDGVHI
-413 RDVLAYVDGRFP
+413 RDVLAYVDARLP

-457 VGKLATEDAFNPTLY
+457 VKVLASEDAFNPTIY
-472 TDGELNDDEVSL
+472 TDGELNDEELSL
-484 ALVDEIDGLE
+484 ALVDEIDRLE
-494 PWGQAFSPPTFHGTF
+494 PWGQTFTPPTFHGTF

-516 VGRNREHQKFILR
+516 VGQNREHQKFILR
-529 SGARHFEAIA
+529 TGSQHFEAIA

-545 EADRITMVYQLNRN
+545 EADQIEMVYQLNRN
-559 TYAGEITLQLIVS
+559 VFRGEVTLQLIAS
-572 KIEPVN
+572 KIEAVD